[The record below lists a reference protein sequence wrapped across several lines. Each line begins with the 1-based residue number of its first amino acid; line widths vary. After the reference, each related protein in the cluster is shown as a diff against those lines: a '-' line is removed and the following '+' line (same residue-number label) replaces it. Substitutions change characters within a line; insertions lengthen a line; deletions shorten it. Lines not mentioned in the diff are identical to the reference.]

1 MQPIRFPGLAVFI
14 LGVSALQIV
23 GSTSFAA
30 PVPARPD
37 DQAKKDPGKPDN
49 KGKTTSMTGC
59 MDEQNGRYVLDD
71 DRRISRIADL
81 EPDGFPV
88 ESFAKHVGQK
98 VTVRGVQ
105 SAGDSVPLFRVR
117 AVEKV
122 SDTCAPQPAGQ
133 RKQ

>member
-1 MQPIRFPGLAVFI
+1 MEPIRFPGLAI
-14 LGVSALQIV
+14 LILSVSALHAV
-23 GSTSFAA
+23 TAANFA
-30 PVPARPD
+30 PPEPARPEE
-37 DQAKKDPGKPDN
+37 QARKDPGKPDK
-49 KGKTTSMTGC
+49 KGTTTSMTGC
-59 MDEQNGRYVLDD
+59 MDEQGGRYVLVD
-71 DRRISRIADL
+71 DRSLSRIADL

-117 AVEKV
+117 TVEKV